1 MGILLAG
8 ASFDLFLEKIDSL
21 QRLADS
27 ADADNPLY
35 RCVWASLIM
44 PFAEVYALLK
54 SAERFLDSVR
64 TISIHEMLL
73 IRELT
78 FSLNDQ
84 SDSYSS

>member
-8 ASFDLFLEKIDSL
+8 ASFDLFLEKINSL

-35 RCVWASLIM
+35 RCVWASLII
-44 PFAEVYALLK
+44 PFAGVWTQVK

-64 TISIHEMLL
+64 AISI
-73 IRELT
+73 I
-78 FSLNDQ
+78 
-84 SDSYSS
+84 

>member
-8 ASFDLFLEKIDSL
+8 ASFALFLEKINSL

-44 PFAEVYALLK
+44 PFAGV
-54 SAERFLDSVR
+54 
-64 TISIHEMLL
+64 
-73 IRELT
+73 
-78 FSLNDQ
+78 
-84 SDSYSS
+84 